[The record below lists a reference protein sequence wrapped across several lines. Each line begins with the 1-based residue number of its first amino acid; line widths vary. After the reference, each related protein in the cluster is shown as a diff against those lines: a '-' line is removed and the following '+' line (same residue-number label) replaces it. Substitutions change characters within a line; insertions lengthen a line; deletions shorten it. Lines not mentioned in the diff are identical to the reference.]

1 MPLRQISARAAR
13 AARAALQLTQAE
25 MARFLGVSFAS
36 VNRWEQ
42 DRGTGPRG
50 LAAQVYRA
58 ISRARHRTTLMRL
71 REIPHEANRGVALMR
86 LFTAAWTPVGPPR
99 R

>member
-1 MPLRQISARAAR
+1 MPLRQVSARAAR

-58 ISRARHRTTLMRL
+58 ILRARHRITLMRL
-71 REIPHEANRGVALMR
+71 REIPHEADRGMALMR
-86 LFTAAWTPVGPPR
+86 LFTAAWSPTSPSR
-99 R
+99 Q

>member
-1 MPLRQISARAAR
+1 
-13 AARAALQLTQAE
+13 

-42 DRGTGPRG
+42 DHGAGPRG
-50 LAAQVYRA
+50 LVAQVYRA
-58 ISRARHRTTLMRL
+58 ILRARHRVTLMWL
-71 REIPHEANRGVALMR
+71 REIPHEADRGFALMR
-86 LFTAAWTPVGPPR
+86 LFEAAWAPVGPPR